1 MSSEAAQRKKA
12 ENKFQAFSEALEGGA
27 LQQVRK
33 MLNALHPAEI
43 AHLLESL
50 PPPERNVLWELVDP
64 EDDGEVLL
72 HVNDD
77 VRADLIRSMK
87 KEELVAATEGLDLDD
102 LADLLRDL
110 PDAVIGEVLH
120 SMDAQ
125 HRRRLEAVLAY
136 PEDTAGG
143 LMNTDTITVR
153 GDVTLDVVLRYL
165 RLRGE
170 LPELTDSLI
179 VVNRFDRYLGVLPLT
194 DLLTSSPELTVAEV
208 MDRSVEAI
216 DANLSAEEVA
226 KIFEDRDLVSA
237 AVVDENGALLG
248 RITIDD
254 VVDVIREEAR
264 QSLMGMAGLQED
276 EDLFAP
282 VWKKAQNRWPWL
294 AINLVTAFV
303 ASRIISAFE
312 HTIGQ
317 LVALAALMPI
327 VAAVGGNTGNQTVA
341 LIVRAL
347 ALGQVTPR
355 NALRLLMKEA
365 GVSLLNGVVWGSVV
379 GMFAYMFYH
388 DMMLAIVMG
397 SALVLNLLI
406 AALAGVLIPL
416 TLRGLGRDPAL
427 GSSILLTATT
437 DSMGFLVFLGLA
449 TIFLI

>member
-1 MSSEAAQRKKA
+1 MPEVAQRKKA
-12 ENKFQAFSEALEGGA
+12 RTHFQAFSEALEGGA
-27 LQQVRK
+27 LQQVPK

-50 PPPERNVLWELVDP
+50 PPPERNILWELVDP

-72 HVNDD
+72 HVNDE
-77 VRADLIRSMK
+77 VREGLIRTMETK
-87 KEELVAATEGLDLDD
+87 ELVAATEGMDVDD

-110 PDAVIGEVLH
+110 PDTVIGEVLH

-153 GDVTLDVVLRYL
+153 ADVTLDVVLRYL

-179 VVNRFDRYLGVLPLT
+179 VVNRFDRYLGILPLT
-194 DLLTSSPELTVAEV
+194 ELLTREPDLTVAEV
-208 MDRSVEAI
+208 MDISVSAI
-216 DANLSAEEVA
+216 DANLSAIEVA

-254 VVDVIREEAR
+254 VVDVIRAEAR
-264 QSLMGMAGLQED
+264 HSLMGMAGLQEE

-282 VWKKAQNRWPWL
+282 IWKKAQNRWPWL
-294 AINLVTAFV
+294 AINLMTAFI
-303 ASRIISAFE
+303 ASRVVGAFE
-312 HTIGQ
+312 HTIVQ

-327 VAAVGGNTGNQTVA
+327 IASVGGNTGSQTIA

-347 ALGQVTPR
+347 ALGQVMPG
-355 NALRLLMKEA
+355 NAVRLLRKEA
-365 GVSLLNGVVWGSVV
+365 GVSLLNGVIWGAVV
-379 GMFAYMFYH
+379 SLFAYMVYH
-388 DMMLAIVMG
+388 DVRLSAVMG
-397 SALVLNLLI
+397 GALLLNLLI

-416 TLRGLGRDPAL
+416 TLRGLGRDPAF

-449 TIFLI
+449 TLFLV

>member
-1 MSSEAAQRKKA
+1 
-12 ENKFQAFSEALEGGA
+12 KFQAFSEALEGGA

-153 GDVTLDVVLRYL
+153 GDVTLDVVLRSL
-165 RLRGE
+165 RLVGE
-170 LPELTDSLI
+170 LPELSDSLI
-179 VVNRFDRYLGVLPLT
+179 VVNRFDRDLGVLPLT

-226 KIFEDRDLVSA
+226 KIF
-237 AVVDENGALLG
+237 
-248 RITIDD
+248 
-254 VVDVIREEAR
+254 
-264 QSLMGMAGLQED
+264 
-276 EDLFAP
+276 
-282 VWKKAQNRWPWL
+282 
-294 AINLVTAFV
+294 
-303 ASRIISAFE
+303 
-312 HTIGQ
+312 
-317 LVALAALMPI
+317 
-327 VAAVGGNTGNQTVA
+327 
-341 LIVRAL
+341 
-347 ALGQVTPR
+347 
-355 NALRLLMKEA
+355 
-365 GVSLLNGVVWGSVV
+365 
-379 GMFAYMFYH
+379 
-388 DMMLAIVMG
+388 
-397 SALVLNLLI
+397 
-406 AALAGVLIPL
+406 
-416 TLRGLGRDPAL
+416 
-427 GSSILLTATT
+427 
-437 DSMGFLVFLGLA
+437 
-449 TIFLI
+449 

>member
-1 MSSEAAQRKKA
+1 MTEVAQTKKVRQQ
-12 ENKFQAFSEALEGGA
+12 FQAFSEALEGGA

-43 AHLLESL
+43 AQLLESL
-50 PPPERNVLWELVDP
+50 PPPERNILWELVDP

-72 HVNDD
+72 YVNDE
-77 VRADLIRSMK
+77 VRAGLIRTM
-87 KEELVAATEGLDLDD
+87 ETNELVAATEGLDVDD

-110 PDAVIGEVLH
+110 PDTVTGEVLH

-136 PEDTAGG
+136 PEDSAGG

-153 GDVTLDVVLRYL
+153 ADVTLDVVLRYL
-165 RLRGE
+165 RLRGD

-179 VVNRFDRYLGVLPLT
+179 VVNRFDRYLGSLPLAE
-194 DLLTSSPELTVAEV
+194 LLTRDPDLTVAEV
-208 MDRSVEAI
+208 MDTSVEAI
-216 DANLSAEEVA
+216 DANLSAEDVA

-237 AVVDENGALLG
+237 AVVDDNGALLG

-254 VVDVIREEAR
+254 VVDVIRAEAR
-264 QSLMGMAGLQED
+264 QSLMGMAGLQEE

-294 AINLVTAFV
+294 AVNLMTAFV
-303 ASRIISAFE
+303 ASRIVGAFE
-312 HTIGQ
+312 HTIAQ
-317 LVALAALMPI
+317 VVALAALMPVI
-327 VAAVGGNTGNQTVA
+327 ASVGGNTGSQTIA

-347 ALGQVTPR
+347 ALGQVTPG
-355 NALRLLMKEA
+355 NAVRLVWKEA
-365 GVSLLNGVVWGSVV
+365 GVSLLNGVIWGIVV
-379 GMFAYMFYH
+379 SLFAYLFYQ
-388 DMMLAIVMG
+388 DLRLSLVMG
-397 SALVLNLLI
+397 SALLLNLFI

-416 TLRGLGRDPAL
+416 ALRGLGRDPAL

-449 TIFLI
+449 TMFLL